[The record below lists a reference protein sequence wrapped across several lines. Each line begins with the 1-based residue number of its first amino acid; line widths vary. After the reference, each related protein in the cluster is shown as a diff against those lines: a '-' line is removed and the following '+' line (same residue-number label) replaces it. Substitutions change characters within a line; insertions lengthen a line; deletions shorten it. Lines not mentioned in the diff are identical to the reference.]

1 MLKRITTHD
10 IEPADLDVELAPRLN
25 LLAGDNGLGKTF
37 LLDLAWWSLTG
48 TWAQRPAIPKRGEGV
63 EPKIACEVD
72 YHERTNL
79 IQSGF
84 DFEDQRWGRHEPR
97 NMPEVVGVNGVA
109 QSRSRFEV
117 EFLKLVVAARADGSF
132 EVWDSYRTTG
142 PHKLPFGL
150 VAYGRS
156 RRFSFEPQEVWDGL
170 SADDSTPL
178 CNGLIRDWATW
189 QYQKP
194 AVFDLFARVL
204 EKLSPQ
210 VNEVIKPGALQRI
223 SIEDPRDI
231 PTIVLPY
238 GTVPVTHA
246 SAGMRRALALAYV
259 LVWTWYEHTEAA
271 RLMNVAP
278 LKEMVLLIDEVEAHL
293 HPTWQRVILPALFEV
308 FKEIENSLHVQV
320 LASTHAPLVL
330 ASVETLFD
338 VEQDKLHHF
347 ALKDNKIVVE
357 EIGWAKQGDAVNWLV
372 SETFGLAQGRSR
384 EAERAIEAAEAFMR
398 GDKTPPD
405 LDTQEKIHAELLR
418 VLGGLDD
425 FWPRWIVKT
434 GLVK

>member
-63 EPKIACEVD
+63 EPKIKCEVE
-72 YHERTNL
+72 YHERLNV
-79 IQSGF
+79 IEGGF
-84 DFEDQRWGRHEPR
+84 DFEAQRWGRNEPQR
-97 NMPEVVGVNGVA
+97 GPSGHDVNGVLRP
-109 QSRSRFEV
+109 RSRFDV
-117 EFLKLVVAARADGSF
+117 EFLKLVITARADGSF
-132 EVWDSYRTTG
+132 EIWDSYRTTG
-142 PHKLPFGL
+142 PNKLPFGL
-150 VAYGRS
+150 FAFGES
-156 RRFSFEPQEVWDGL
+156 RRFSFEPQKIWDGVA
-170 SADDSTPL
+170 ADDGTPL

-194 AVFDLFARVL
+194 TIFKLFARVL
-204 EKLSPQ
+204 EKLSPHAK
-210 VNEVIKPGALQRI
+210 EIIKPGSLLRI

-231 PTIVLPY
+231 PTIILPY

-246 SAGMRRALALAYV
+246 SAGMRRVLALAYV

-293 HPTWQRVILPALFEV
+293 HPTWQRVILPALFDV
-308 FKEIENSLHVQV
+308 FSEIENSLKVQV
-320 LASTHAPLVL
+320 IASTHAPLVL

-338 VEQDKLHHF
+338 EEQDKLHHF
-347 ALKDNKIVVE
+347 ALRDGKIVVE

-398 GDKTPPD
+398 SDVTPSD
-405 LDTQEKIHAELLR
+405 LNTRDKIHAELLR
-418 VLGGLDD
+418 VLGGVDD
-425 FWPRWIVKT
+425 FWPRWLVATGMVK
-434 GLVK
+434 

>member
-10 IEPADLDVELAPRLN
+10 IEPVDLDVMLAPRLN

-63 EPKIACEVD
+63 ERKIQSEVD
-72 YHERTNL
+72 NLPIIDAIFKFDRQEWDRKVAPDSRTL
-79 IQSGF
+79 VVTAKAEGGF
-84 DFEDQRWGRHEPR
+84 DIWDSHRKSGPR
-97 NMPEVVGVNGVA
+97 RAQLGLVGMGH
-109 QSRSRFEV
+109 SSRFSIDAQ
-117 EFLKLVVAARADGSF
+117 K
-132 EVWDSYRTTG
+132 
-142 PHKLPFGL
+142 
-150 VAYGRS
+150 
-156 RRFSFEPQEVWDGL
+156 VWDGL
-170 SADDSTPL
+170 FAEDGTTL
-178 CNGLIRDWATW
+178 CNGLIRDWVTW
-189 QYQKP
+189 QFQKP
-194 AVFDLFARVL
+194 AVFQLFARVL
-204 EKLSPQ
+204 EKLSP
-210 VNEVIKPGALQRI
+210 NRKEIIKPGPPQRI
-223 SIEDPRDI
+223 SIEDTRDI

-246 SAGMRRALALAYV
+246 SAGMRRVLALAYV

-293 HPTWQRVILPALFEV
+293 HPTWQRVILPALFDV
-308 FKEIENSLHVQV
+308 FSEIEKSLRVQV

-338 VEQDKLHHF
+338 EEQDKLHHF
-347 ALKDNKIVVE
+347 ALRDGKIVVE

-398 GDKTPPD
+398 GDVTPSD
-405 LDTQEKIHAELLR
+405 LNTHEKIHAELLR

-425 FWPRWIVKT
+425 FWPRWRVETGMVK
-434 GLVK
+434 

>member
-37 LLDLAWWSLTG
+37 LLDLAAFSLTR
-48 TWAQRPAIPKRGEGV
+48 TWARRPAIPKRGVGV
-63 EPKIACEVD
+63 EPKIECVVEQDQRPYLNKA
-72 YHERTNL
+72 T
-79 IQSGF
+79 F
-84 DFEDQRWGRHEPR
+84 DFRRQEWNIEFS
-97 NMPEVVGVNGVA
+97 A
-109 QSRSRFEV
+109 SSR
-117 EFLKLVVAARADGSF
+117 KLVIGMATDGSF
-132 EVWDSYRTTG
+132 DILDAFRKSG
-142 PHKLPFGL
+142 PHKLQLGL
-150 VAYGRS
+150 LGMGA
-156 RRFSFEPQEVWDGL
+156 SFQFHLRTQEIWDGL
-170 SADDSTPL
+170 FADDGNTL
-178 CNGLIRDWATW
+178 CNGLVRDWVTW

-194 AVFDLFARVL
+194 AVFDLLIRVL
-204 EKLSPQ
+204 EKLSPNP
-210 VNEVIKPGALQRI
+210 NEIIRPGPPQRI
-223 SIEDPRDI
+223 SIEDARDI

-246 SAGMRRALALAYV
+246 SAGMRRVLALAYV
-259 LVWTWYEHTEAA
+259 LVWAWYEHNEAA

-293 HPTWQRVILPALFEV
+293 HPTWQRVILPAIFDV
-308 FKEIENSLHVQV
+308 FKEIEKSLRVQV
-320 LASTHAPLVL
+320 IASTHAPLVL

-338 VEQDKLHHF
+338 EEQDKLHHF

-398 GDKTPPD
+398 GDKPPSD

-418 VLGGLDD
+418 VLGGIDD
-425 FWPRWIVKT
+425 FWPRWLVKT
-434 GLVK
+434 GHVK